1 MNLRNISIVV
11 ILLLTINGLVAQTI
25 KGLIVSDNKV
35 VPFANI
41 QIRNIDKGV
50 STNENGDYII
60 KEVPVGSYEI
70 SISCIGMLSENFSVD
85 VLDGINVFNFSLEPS
100 VFNLDQVVVTGT
112 KTFKRQTDSPV
123 IVNIIDADKLESVQA
138 CNLAEG
144 LNYQPGLRIEYD
156 CQTCSYSQL
165 RMNGLSG
172 GYSQILINGK
182 SIFSPLTGLYGMEQ
196 IPVNMIERIEI
207 IRGGGSS
214 LYGSSAVGGVVNVIT
229 RIPKRNSYSFGY
241 QYSLI
246 NNSTDDNV
254 FYGNAT
260 VLSDSKNSGA
270 TFFVNNRNREWYDHN
285 SDNYSELPALRDNT
299 FGINFFSNPTHN
311 QKFEINF
318 GSIHEYRYG
327 GEMLDGPPH
336 FSMQSEERVHDVL
349 LANLD
354 YQIDFNQGLS
364 SFSSYL
370 ATQKTSRKHY
380 TGIRPV
386 VGSEEDLI
394 HLQTPPYGTSLSITN
409 QIGLQLNHSSKKLFG
424 VNILTLGTEIISD
437 NIDDEI
443 SSYNYLINQKVNSL
457 GSFFQSDWSLTNK
470 INLLS
475 GVRIDKHSMLD
486 DLVFSPRYS
495 LMYHF
500 KKKTQFRLSYST
512 GFRAPQAFDTDLHIA
527 FAGGGISRVLL
538 SDNLKE
544 EKSSSVSA
552 SINYDKVA
560 MRYLFG
566 VTLEGFKTVLNNAF
580 YLYPM
585 GEDEFGE
592 LFEKRNGSGATVQ
605 GLTLEIRA
613 LYDGLEFESGYT
625 LQNSKYKELVS
636 YSDELVGTRNFL
648 RSPNSYGYAT
658 IKYNKSSKFI
668 VTANLVHTGV
678 MNLIHLAGGPGQI
691 NDTYV
696 ESPIFNSIGLNFTY
710 ILKSKAIGFKTEITV
725 GIKNIT
731 NSFQDDFDSFKNRD
745 SNYFYGPILP
755 RTFNFGLIFKSL

>member
-1 MNLRNISIVV
+1 
-11 ILLLTINGLVAQTI
+11 
-25 KGLIVSDNKV
+25 
-35 VPFANI
+35 
-41 QIRNIDKGV
+41 
-50 STNENGDYII
+50 
-60 KEVPVGSYEI
+60 
-70 SISCIGMLSENFSVD
+70 
-85 VLDGINVFNFSLEPS
+85 
-100 VFNLDQVVVTGT
+100 
-112 KTFKRQTDSPV
+112 
-123 IVNIIDADKLESVQA
+123 
-138 CNLAEG
+138 
-144 LNYQPGLRIEYD
+144 
-156 CQTCSYSQL
+156 
-165 RMNGLSG
+165 
-172 GYSQILINGK
+172 
-182 SIFSPLTGLYGMEQ
+182 
-196 IPVNMIERIEI
+196 
-207 IRGGGSS
+207 
-214 LYGSSAVGGVVNVIT
+214 
-229 RIPKRNSYSFGY
+229 
-241 QYSLI
+241 
-246 NNSTDDNV
+246 
-254 FYGNAT
+254 
-260 VLSDSKNSGA
+260 
-270 TFFVNNRNREWYDHN
+270 
-285 SDNYSELPALRDNT
+285 
-299 FGINFFSNPTHN
+299 
-311 QKFEINF
+311 
-318 GSIHEYRYG
+318 
-327 GEMLDGPPH
+327 MLD
-336 FSMQSEERVHDVL
+336 
-349 LANLD
+349 N
-354 YQIDFNQGLS
+354 
-364 SFSSYL
+364 
-370 ATQKTSRKHY
+370 
-380 TGIRPV
+380 
-386 VGSEEDLI
+386 
-394 HLQTPPYGTSLSITN
+394 
-409 QIGLQLNHSSKKLFG
+409 
-424 VNILTLGTEIISD
+424 
-437 NIDDEI
+437 
-443 SSYNYLINQKVNSL
+443 
-457 GSFFQSDWSLTNK
+457 
-470 INLLS
+470 
-475 GVRIDKHSMLD
+475 
-486 DLVFSPRYS
+486 LVFSPRYS